1 MSRSNQGH
9 EYFITVFSPEG
20 RLYQVG
26 INLFYRRVRIQSC
39 QDVRIDIDWSSRQG
53 FRRPVDREARL
64 RPLYRPR
71 HRY

>member
-26 INLFYRRVRIQSC
+26 TTHHNLRIRLQGRQDQRTDLHRREG
-39 QDVRIDIDWSSRQG
+39 QG
-53 FRRPVDREARL
+53 LSGPA
-64 RPLYRPR
+64 
-71 HRY
+71 H